1 MVIPY
6 LLAFIR
12 GCPKPAASYSFI
24 GIWLFTF
31 YFWHPVNLPFFIARR
46 YMLRQKGAF
55 SAFIIR
61 LAIVA
66 TALSVAT
73 MVVTVGFITG
83 FKKEI
88 REKLF
93 SFWGH
98 VHITPY
104 TPNAGSII
112 TPEPIKMDLILERQV
127 GQMAHVREVTPFA
140 VRPAIIHANQYM
152 EGVQLKGVNRQY
164 KLPRS
169 IDFLGNRIDYSDTS
183 YSKDVLLSTTMA
195 QRLELKAGDEIQI
208 YFLEPGSTFPRIRKL
223 KVTGLFHTGMDE
235 VDKSYG
241 ICDLRL
247 LQRINNWQADD
258 INGYQLTLDDEQYA
272 DTVST
277 VIFREF
283 IHPPTETRSTALVT
297 HTMKDIFP
305 NIYDWLQLQNVN
317 ARIIIIIM
325 CIVAVINLAVVLLIL
340 IVQHARMV
348 GLLKAQGM
356 PDRSMQMIFLYY
368 AGLIAAAGI
377 IAGNIIGLGICWL
390 QQKTGFMQL
399 PESTYYVRQVPVRI
413 YWWHPALI
421 DVGTL
426 VLCILCMWLPSLYI
440 RRIQPARVLQFK

>member
-1 MVIPY
+1 
-6 LLAFIR
+6 
-12 GCPKPAASYSFI
+12 
-24 GIWLFTF
+24 
-31 YFWHPVNLPFFIARR
+31 
-46 YMLRQKGAF
+46 MLRQKGAF

-104 TPNAGSII
+104 TPNAGTII
-112 TPEPIKMDLILERQV
+112 SPEPIKTDPALEQEVKRMV
-127 GQMAHVREVTPFA
+127 HVRDVIPFA

-152 EGVQLKGVNRQY
+152 EGVQLKGVNSQY
-164 KLPRS
+164 HLPNS
-169 IDFLGNRIDYSDTS
+169 ISLSGNKIDYSDTS
-183 YSKDVLLSTTMA
+183 YSKDVLLSATMA
-195 QRLELKAGDEIQI
+195 RRLELKSGDEIQI

-223 KVTGLFHTGMDE
+223 KVSGIFHTGMDE

-247 LQRINNWQADD
+247 LQRINNWQPDH
-258 INGYQLTLDDEQYA
+258 INGYQISLDDEQYA
-272 DTVST
+272 DTVSST
-277 VIFREF
+277 IFAHY
-283 IHPPTETRSTALVT
+283 IQPPLVT
-297 HTMKDIFP
+297 HTMKEIFP

-317 ARIIIIIM
+317 ARIIIFIM
-325 CIVAVINLAVVLLIL
+325 GIVAVINLAVVLLIL

-356 PDRSMQMIFLYY
+356 SQGSMQLIFLYY

-377 IAGNIIGLGICWL
+377 VAGNILGLGLCWV

-421 DVGTL
+421 DIGTL